1 MWVFKCLLRLIKNVD
16 TKKRHLFCIVSEEG
30 NESGSWEHN
39 QINHTMLKRIC
50 PKQGHCFPL
59 HNCLGKTNCVLDTP
73 AGHGRDTQV
82 KTLECSPSQNTNLT
96 EGTVQYTKNMKVNVL
111 VTGSCL
117 TLRLHRLQPPGS
129 SVHGIL
135 QARIL
140 EPVAIPFSRES
151 FRPKDQT
158 WVSRNAADSL
168 PSEPPG
174 KLLTPKT

>member
-1 MWVFKCLLRLIKNVD
+1 M
-16 TKKRHLFCIVSEEG
+16 SEEG
-30 NESGSWEHN
+30 NESGSWEHD

-96 EGTVQYTKNMKVNVL
+96 EGMVQYTKNMKVNVL

-135 QARIL
+135 QAKIL
-140 EPVAIPFSRES
+140 EPVAIPFSRGS

-158 WVSRNAADSL
+158 GVFCIASGFFTISHQGSPVRYGPRFVRTLHYDLSIL
-168 PSEPPG
+168 DGPEQHGS
-174 KLLTPKT
+174 

>member
-1 MWVFKCLLRLIKNVD
+1 M
-16 TKKRHLFCIVSEEG
+16 SEEG
-30 NESGSWEHN
+30 NESGSWEHD

-96 EGTVQYTKNMKVNVL
+96 EGMVQYTKNMKVNVL

-117 TLRLHRLQPPGS
+117 TLCDPIDSSPPGS
-129 SVHGIL
+129 LIPGIL
-135 QARIL
+135 QARTP
-140 EPVAIPFSRES
+140 EWVANSFS
-151 FRPKDQT
+151 
-158 WVSRNAADSL
+158 NA
-168 PSEPPG
+168 
-174 KLLTPKT
+174 